1 MSDQPIFS
9 VSEFVQTIKTHLGRL
24 GTVTVEGEVTGFRK
38 NKDKLIYFELKD
50 ATSRMLCFML
60 TWDLDVELADGMA
73 VRVTGAPSLFQ
84 GSGGFHL
91 RVQKV
96 ELVGKGAL
104 QQALLQL
111 QKKLEAEGLFSPE
124 RKRSLPVYPER
135 IGLISSPDAAAWS
148 DVLRILNNRWPLATV
163 VGFPVGVQG
172 RGAVQSIVRVLHTC
186 HRAKVDVVILTR
198 GGGSLEDLQAFNSED
213 VARAIFKCKVPVV
226 CGVGH
231 ERDWTIA
238 DLVADVRASTPSN
251 AAERVAPDMVTLK
264 ESISNLELGI
274 ESSWAQTLG
283 DLDDQLRHLNR
294 DISNVIQNLN
304 QEVKFTWERLVNSW
318 LSAIQQTKSTLEHVT
333 HSIQTLSP
341 LATLER
347 GYSLTVKEGKVIK
360 DAKLVQSGDRLQT
373 RLARGT
379 IRSTAD

>member
-9 VSEFVQTIKTHLGRL
+9 VSEFVQTVKTHLGRL
-24 GTVTVEGEVTGFRK
+24 GVVTVEGEVTGFRK

-50 ATSRMLCFML
+50 VTSRMLCFML

-104 QQALLQL
+104 QQALMQL
-111 QKKLEAEGLFSPE
+111 QKKLEGEGLFSPE
-124 RKRSLPVYPER
+124 RKRSLSVYPER

-148 DVLRILNNRWPLATV
+148 DVLRILHNRWPLATV
-163 VGFPVGVQG
+163 VGLPVGVQG
-172 RGAVQSIVRVLHTC
+172 RGAVQSIVRTLQSC
-186 HRAKVDVVILTR
+186 HRAKVGVVILTR

-213 VARAIFKCKVPVV
+213 VARAIFRCKVPVV

-251 AAERVAPDMVTLK
+251 AAERVAPDAVAVLENIT
-264 ESISNLELGI
+264 NLELNV
-274 ESSWAQTLG
+274 ESSWVQTLG
-283 DLDDQLRHLNR
+283 DLDDQLRHLSR

-304 QEVKFTWERLVNSW
+304 QRVTQTWERLVNSW
-318 LSAIQQTKSTLEHVT
+318 MSAVERTKSTLEHVT
-333 HSIQTLSP
+333 HAIHTLSP

-347 GYSLTVKEGKVIK
+347 GYSLTIRGGKVIR
-360 DAKLVQSGDRLQT
+360 DAKLVKSGDRLQT

-379 IRSTAD
+379 IRSTVN